1 LYAPGAGQRRRFSVP
16 VISAH
21 QMWFAP
27 LHAGRQMRKNNFG
40 IAEPG
45 NRGRVLTAE
54 LDIVLV
60 PLVGFDDAGNRLGMG
75 GGFYDRH
82 FGFLR
87 SRTHF
92 RRPRLIGVAYEMQ
105 RLPKLPTDPWD
116 IPLWAVVTD
125 RGIHKTGRSH

>member
-1 LYAPGAGQRRRFSVP
+1 
-16 VISAH
+16 
-21 QMWFAP
+21 
-27 LHAGRQMRKNNFG
+27 MRKNNFG

-45 NRGRVLTAE
+45 DRGRILTAE
-54 LDIVLV
+54 LDVVLV

-82 FGFLR
+82 FSFLR

-116 IPLWAVVTD
+116 VPLWAVVTD